1 MNAVPKSGVSR
12 LRIGPARNAAI
23 SKPEKFA
30 AEKVGVG
37 DKECDRVDAGHEQ
50 KNECDEIDERRKKRE
65 SYRKPNRVTGRQ
77 RVAGCARRIDFAL
90 DNFCK
95 LIEEKTRDKRRRRR
109 EQKGKPDK

>member
-1 MNAVPKSGVSR
+1 MSAMKLTS
-12 LRIGPARNAAI
+12 
-23 SKPEKFA
+23 
-30 AEKVGVG
+30 AE
-37 DKECDRVDAGHEQ
+37 RSA
-50 KNECDEIDERRKKRE
+50 E